1 MDSIEGS
8 IEANGPGG
16 GGGPG
21 PDFGNGGN
29 SGGLD
34 STGSGV
40 GAIDLS
46 GSEPGID
53 FSAAGLGLAG
63 TIASLGNLAMGNP
76 FAAITLLTSAGMA
89 YGPAVAATRQAI
101 SFAYS
106 QDQAIANAQMTAFT
120 Q

>member
-16 GGGPG
+16 PSAA
-21 PDFGNGGN
+21 DFGN
-29 SGGLD
+29 SGGGLD
-34 STGSGV
+34 NSGSGV
-40 GAIDLS
+40 GTVDLS

-53 FSAAGLGLAG
+53 FGAAGIGLAG

-89 YGPAVAATRQAI
+89 YGPAVAATRAAI

-106 QDQAIANAQMTAFT
+106 QDQAIANTQMTAFT